1 MEKGEAERNVFVSFD
16 VDDEAQVR
24 LLTYQARD
32 DKFKFSFRDYSVK
45 VPFDEKWKSQVR
57 EKLRLVSAVI
67 VAIGENTHASGAVG
81 WEIKEAYDQSKTVLC
96 VRLYRDKSHKIPP
109 AIRRDTKI
117 VNWNAE
123 EIAEALSQ

>member
-45 VPFDEKWKSQVR
+45 VPFDEKW
-57 EKLRLVSAVI
+57 
-67 VAIGENTHASGAVG
+67 
-81 WEIKEAYDQSKTVLC
+81 
-96 VRLYRDKSHKIPP
+96 
-109 AIRRDTKI
+109 
-117 VNWNAE
+117 
-123 EIAEALSQ
+123 